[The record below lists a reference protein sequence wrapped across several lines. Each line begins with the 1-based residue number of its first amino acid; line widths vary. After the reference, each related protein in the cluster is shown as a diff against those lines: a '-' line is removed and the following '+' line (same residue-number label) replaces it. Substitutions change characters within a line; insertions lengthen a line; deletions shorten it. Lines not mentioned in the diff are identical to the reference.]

1 MTGPDASARRRA
13 ARLPPVCDAYCT
25 MSLEKHASSFDE
37 KAPGR
42 DPDVVKSESVSMA
55 VEERRLVRK
64 IDWRIMP
71 IACIMYLFACEFLCA
86 FTSEK
91 SVH

>member
-1 MTGPDASARRRA
+1 
-13 ARLPPVCDAYCT
+13 

-37 KAPGR
+37 KAPRR
-42 DPDVVKSESVSMA
+42 DSDVVKSESVSMA

-71 IACIMYLFACEFLCA
+71 IACIMYLFACEFLCT
-86 FTSEK
+86 FTFEK